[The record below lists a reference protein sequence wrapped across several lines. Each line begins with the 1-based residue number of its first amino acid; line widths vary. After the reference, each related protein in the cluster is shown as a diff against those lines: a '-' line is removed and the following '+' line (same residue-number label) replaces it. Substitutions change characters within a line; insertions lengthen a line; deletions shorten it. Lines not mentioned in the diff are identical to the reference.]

1 MALSINN
8 SKKAI
13 LTCLEAGLVA
23 LLRGQPGVGKS
34 AIMKEVAD
42 HLNLELIDV
51 RLAQM
56 EPVDVLGFPNLNRE
70 TGRGSY
76 MPMEMFPLEGD
87 EIPKGKK
94 GWLLFLDELP
104 NANIQVQV
112 AAYRLILD
120 REIGNNKLHDNC
132 LIAAAGNR
140 EEDACFVQEMPSA
153 LKSRMVHLELE
164 MNYNEWLDFA
174 IKQDYDYR
182 VTSFIGFS
190 PDKLH
195 SAYVDSDEP
204 TYASPRTWEFVSK
217 LIKDKPDI
225 DDAVMRQILNGTVS
239 SPITT
244 EFMSYIKYFDKV
256 ANYKDVVKDP
266 LKATC
271 PDQYD
276 IGLIW
281 ATIAM
286 LNNSI
291 DIKDLGKVMQY
302 VDRLPEEYQ
311 LIFVKYL
318 ATAYPS
324 QILHLEEMQPW
335 IDKIVGMLWSA

>member
-1 MALSINN
+1 MALSIKN
-8 SKKAI
+8 SKKAV
-13 LTCLEAGLVA
+13 LTCLEAGLTPI
-23 LLRGQPGVGKS
+23 LKGQPGIGKS
-34 AIMKEVAD
+34 AIMKEVAS
-42 HLNLELIDV
+42 HLQLKLIDV
-51 RLAQM
+51 RLAQC
-56 EPVDVLGFPNLNRE
+56 EPTDILGFPNLDRE
-70 TGRGSY
+70 KGKASY
-76 MPMEMFPLEGD
+76 MPMDIFPLETD
-87 EIPKGKK
+87 EIPKGYN

-104 NANIQVQV
+104 NANVHVQV

-140 EEDACFVQEMPSA
+140 EEDACFVQEMPAA

-164 MNYNEWLDFA
+164 MNYHDWIDHA
-174 IKQDYDYR
+174 IKQGFDYR
-182 VTSFIGFS
+182 VVSFIGFA

-195 SAYVDSDEP
+195 SEFVDSDEP

-217 LIKDKPDI
+217 LIDGKTDLEDS
-225 DDAVMRQILNGTVS
+225 VMRQILNGTVS
-239 SPITT
+239 SPVTT
-244 EFMSYIKYFDKV
+244 EFLSYVKYFDKV
-256 ANYKDVVKDP
+256 PSYKEIVTNPKTA
-266 LKATC
+266 KC
-271 PDQYD
+271 PDQFE

-286 LNNSI
+286 LNNSFQL
-291 DIKDLGKVMQY
+291 KDLGKVMTY

-324 QILHLEEMQPW
+324 QILHHEDMVEW
-335 IDKIVGMLWSA
+335 VDKIVDMLWS